1 MSLFIDGNSLTIEDV
16 YQVSF
21 NRKKV
26 DLSPDEDFRRKL
38 SDSRE
43 FLEDYIRQG
52 YPVYGVT
59 TGFGDSCHNQINYK
73 KSEMLQ
79 RSLVNFHGIGVGN
92 NFSREVGR
100 AVLLVRLN
108 SNIRGY
114 SAIRPILAEK
124 MLEFLNNDIIPVI
137 PEIGSVG
144 ASGDLTPLSYVAA
157 CLMGDRKVYYNGEV
171 LPTKEVLKE
180 VGIEPLE
187 LQAKEGLAIM
197 NGTSVMTAVSAL
209 NWRKV
214 KRLANISDYLTAAT
228 IEVIG
233 GNDIP
238 YRRKVSE
245 IKNHKG
251 QIESSENIYK
261 VISDSKRV
269 QKYETLLEKLGTI
282 KSDGYK
288 KTDVKIQDRY
298 SLRCSPQINGV
309 IRDTL
314 DFTKTWIE
322 NEINS
327 SNDNP
332 LIDNENRVIYN
343 SGNFYGGHIC
353 AANDYLR
360 IAVANISDLCDKQVE
375 LLCDGKFNN
384 LTENLIPYLAEDDEN
399 KGTVHGFKAAQI
411 TVSSLCSEICY
422 LAGSVSIH
430 SRPTESLNQDK
441 VSLGTISARKLAEAI
456 ELIYLQYS
464 IHLLAVL
471 QAVDLIGVENFST
484 ATKKIYNNVRKFT
497 SFVQKDRPL
506 DEEAYRVSEY
516 LKKAKFFDNLD
527 IDEKFIEHSGES
539 QFNVENMVRV

>member
-21 NRKKV
+21 NNQKVSLSSDAEFRKKIA
-26 DLSPDEDFRRKL
+26 E
-38 SDSRE
+38 SRE
-43 FLEDYIRQG
+43 FLEEYIKKG

-73 KSEMLQ
+73 KSEKLQ

-92 NFSREVGR
+92 YFSKEVGR

-114 SAIRPILAEK
+114 SAIRPVLAEK
-124 MLEFLNNDIIPVI
+124 MLEFLNKDIIPVI

-157 CLMGDRKVYYNGEV
+157 CLMGERKVYYNGKIA
-171 LPTKEVLKE
+171 PTKDVLKE
-180 VGIEPLE
+180 VGIEPIV

-214 KRLANISDYLTAAT
+214 KRLSNISDFLTGAT

-233 GNDIP
+233 GNDVP

-245 IKNHKG
+245 IKNHIG
-251 QIESSENIYK
+251 QIESSEKIYK

-269 QKYETLLEKLGTI
+269 QKYEALLEKLGSI
-282 KSDGYK
+282 NSDGYK

-309 IRDTL
+309 VRDTL
-314 DFTKTWIE
+314 HFTKTWIE
-322 NEINS
+322 NELNS

-332 LIDNENRVIYN
+332 LIDNENRIIYN

-353 AANDYLR
+353 AVNDYLR

-384 LTENLIPYLAEDDEN
+384 LTENLTPYLSEVDEN
-399 KGTVHGFKAAQI
+399 KGTLHGFKAAQI
-411 TVSSLCSEICY
+411 TVSALCSEISY
-422 LAGSVSIH
+422 LSGAVSIH

-441 VSLGTISARKLAEAI
+441 VSLGTISARKLSEAI
-456 ELIYLQYS
+456 ELMYLQYS

-471 QAVDLIGVENFST
+471 QAVDLIGEEHFGSLTRKVF
-484 ATKKIYNNVRKFT
+484 KDVREFT
-497 SFVQKDRPL
+497 RFVHEDRPL
-506 DEEAYRVSEY
+506 DDEAKMVSKY
-516 LKKAKFFDNLD
+516 LQSADLFNDLHKA
-527 IDEKFIEHSGES
+527 EIESS
-539 QFNVENMVRV
+539 ILAQPDLQLV